1 MVNHQFQDLTTT
13 LGALLEDLLPNRHPM
28 HESAA
33 ALRCTAW
40 LPIHRPGS
48 RHMPHWND
56 RYGIAFLPLALGPFG
71 PVLYVVPE

>member
-13 LGALLEDLLPNRHPM
+13 LGALLEDLLPTRHPM

-40 LPIHRPGS
+40 LPIHS
-48 RHMPHWND
+48 
-56 RYGIAFLPLALGPFG
+56 
-71 PVLYVVPE
+71 PVADTCPIGMTGMASHFCLLR